1 MSQLRL
7 IAHNIKSNGTLST
20 IISPCRN
27 LDEMRITLDLICP
40 DFQTPRWSAGDA
52 ALVGLAPAQKA
63 EGRTIRFLRLNRM
76 NLSCHCTRRPTTSS
90 RDNTRVMYISN
101 VRTTILNCLTL
112 FFLSAPGK
120 PPGTFSSLRFPVTVT
135 VLVTVASSRIRQ
147 LASRLGVV

>member
-40 DFQTPRWSAGDA
+40 DFQTPRWSAGDT

-63 EGRTIRFLRLNRM
+63 EGRTIRFLRLNR
-76 NLSCHCTRRPTTSS
+76 CTRRPTTSS